1 MARPTSSRTS
11 QALDSMTLD
20 NLVNLVSDKALG
32 TSNVVPANETVAQA
46 LQLRFKQPSTTTMLG
61 SHVLVSINPFEV
73 TTDVSDVAMEQAER
87 KQFLIVNNDD
97 DQGGDGHTP
106 TSRQHVKPGPYE
118 FAGRVVL
125 KALRTKE
132 TQSVVYSGVSGS
144 GSTTQHQLVTAQIL
158 RLTSSTKKD
167 TRIAEQVK
175 AFQTVLTSFGS
186 AKTSLNPS
194 STRHSTLLELHL
206 TNVGKL
212 AGAKMLTWGLEH
224 DRVTHMAKDER
235 SFHVFY
241 QLLKGATIEERQ
253 EYDLLPDMTDYQT
266 LATSSCYQLPP
277 SATNPISNL
286 TDDAIAFSDLKNAFK
301 MLGFKPRHV
310 TAIWKLLSAILL
322 LGNLDFDDHRGDID
336 FQATSAWCSNKDILD
351 RVAILLG
358 VNSEQL
364 ETVLTNKTTWV
375 RREIVQVLLERDMAS
390 KQRDRLQQSLYSI
403 LFAFVIETS
412 NHKVFPG
419 DEVINQLQDDGG
431 VSILQLDQP
440 GFVSKS
446 RLNALDRQGSRKGTI
461 AAQGLLVK
469 ALNGFDEF
477 MDNYSSEVTRFWTCE
492 LEFDGDSGKAARAQE
507 DGVRVPDVVPQD
519 SSARIELLRGGRVGG
534 KADKKPGG
542 MLGGMGKTCA
552 SVRKGTVPSE
562 ADGDHEL
569 LKGMKEHFGVHTSFM
584 STPGGPGAKSAFG
597 VKHWL
602 GPVTYDGNGFVESDL
617 DALDPEFVALLQ
629 SSSDAFVAKLWSGP
643 SLAAEVHPLDESI
656 IVAAQVSSQPLR
668 RMSPFKRVQTA
679 PRGTDLLTPLLDPT
693 EIHPVSAQL
702 NSTLASVLNV
712 FERTHVWHV
721 LSLKPNDNHVP
732 RQVDQQSFKQQIAGL
747 LLPELIARNQID
759 LFYDEEIELF
769 ADRHGIAGGGKLDT
783 IKDYLRGDLGVKDD
797 QYRFGTRR
805 IWLSYEAWR
814 QVEDKLRQSE
824 PRHHRSI
831 ALQRLAAGQPLF
843 SAGSTPGQ
851 VELDLPPPP
860 TPLMGG
866 TMNSRMTDGNEYG
879 FGGMADSVEDLLSK
893 NERDQSQFYGGRG
906 EFGQHPD
913 YSGGHQ
919 ASESMMNLP
928 TMPYM
933 QQRQSTMSDV
943 WGQGDGADSEKGGG
957 LYTNAFGTQT
967 GFGAFATTP
976 GAAAGAA
983 GGAGQ
988 PPFRHNKEG
997 VLDAEGRPQ
1006 ETQGAT
1012 VEEVASS
1019 RGRRVWVA
1027 MVWGLT
1033 WWCPTWALTKI
1044 GRMKRPDVRMA
1055 WREKLALCMLIAF
1068 FCGLVIFYIVVFG
1081 RLLCPNMNKAWNT
1094 KEVGYHAG
1102 ASDYWV
1108 SVRGEVYDL
1117 TKFYRKQ
1124 HSDIIQM
1131 EVTST
1136 DMLELAG
1143 QDLTNYFPIPLT
1155 YACPNL
1161 VTSDSLVLQYANF
1174 TDIVPTAIHTSG
1186 SRQPY
1191 SGSELHYEDWYGLN
1205 FLPTMRQYRKGPLVW
1220 SPKDVRKQAEQN
1232 SRLMSIIDN
1241 KIYDLSDYFYTID
1254 LLNDDAYK
1262 FLDDSLASLFQA
1274 QPGADITSDVADL
1287 GLDQATFQ
1295 TSMDCIT
1302 TLFYVGE
1309 TDFRLT
1315 PRCQVQPSLLLAFS
1329 LLLCATILAKFLAA
1343 LQFSSKRM
1351 PEMRDKF
1358 VICQV
1363 TCYTEGEESLR
1374 KTIDSLAT
1382 LTYDDKRKLLLIIC
1396 DGMIIGSGNDK
1407 ATPRIVLDILGVD
1420 QDNDPDP
1427 LMFKSV
1433 AEGSKQLNYGK
1444 VWSGLYEVEG
1454 HVVPYLV
1461 VAKVGRPSER
1471 SRPGNRGK
1479 RDSQILAMRFLN
1491 RVHFDSEM
1499 YPLELEMYHQVKNVI
1514 GVDPQLYEYLL
1525 VIDADTSV
1533 EHDSLNRLVSA
1544 ATDDSKIIGIC
1555 GETRLEN
1562 ENDSWWT
1569 MIQVYEYFISHH
1581 MAKAFESLF
1590 GSVTCLPGCFSMYRL
1605 RSADKGKPLLC
1616 SSLIIDDYSE
1626 GTLDTLHK
1634 KNLLSLGEDRY
1645 LTTLILKHFP
1655 NFKTKF
1661 IAHAHA
1667 QTVAP
1672 HSWKILLSQ
1681 RRRWIN
1687 STVHNLAELMFLPD
1701 MCGFCCFSMRFFVLI
1716 DLVGT
1721 LILPATFVYLLYLI
1735 IEVATG
1741 NSSLPVIAIVM
1752 IAATYGLQAI
1762 IFILKRKWQFVGWLI
1777 IYILA
1782 YPIYSFVLPIYS
1794 FWRFDD
1800 FTWGNTRVVVGEGKS
1815 KKILQAEEEA
1825 FDESTIPMAKFAEY
1839 EARVREEDDD
1849 AKSYISGR
1857 THSTTGFSLATR
1869 MPPGSYRGGPDHY
1882 RDTTHSRHQS
1892 QANLSTYGMSPYAIP
1907 AMNLPSSRPGSMF
1920 GGAVSALPSSR
1931 GGSEYAYPINAPRP
1945 GSMAF
1950 MPTLQSQMSFGAG
1963 AGGDALPSP
1972 PNLMGNRRAS
1982 GLSAMSYGNLPGSA
1996 SVFSMNAFAPPAP
2009 SQSTN
2014 PSDDELLAALKAYLA
2029 SQDLMTVTKRTA
2041 REGLQTQCFPNADL
2055 SDKRDTINNMIDGV
2069 LQGRL

>member
-1 MARPTSSRTS
+1 MTSARVSASLDALASDNLVQLVDRSAAATTAVASAEAVCTLLVHRYKQSRTS
-11 QALDSMTLD
+11 TLAGSHI
-20 NLVNLVSDKALG
+20 LVSLNPFELTGDVSDKAKD
-32 TSNVVPANETVAQA
+32 E
-46 LQLRFKQPSTTTMLG
+46 
-61 SHVLVSINPFEV
+61 
-73 TTDVSDVAMEQAER
+73 AER
-87 KQFLIVNNDD
+87 GAFAVLDD
-97 DQGGDGHTP
+97 SIERTHNV
-106 TSRQHVKPGPYE
+106 RPGPYE
-118 FAGRVVL
+118 LAARVVL
-125 KALRTKE
+125 KATRTRE
-132 TQSVVYSGVSGS
+132 TQSIVGVSGA
-144 GSTTQHQLVTAQIL
+144 GSTTQRQLLTSQIL

-167 TRIAEQVK
+167 LRIADQVN
-175 AFQTVLTSFGS
+175 ALDTVLTAFGS
-186 AKTSLNPS
+186 AKTATNPS
-194 STRHSTLLELHL
+194 STRHSTLIELHL
-206 TNVGKL
+206 TSTGRL
-212 AGAKMLTWGLEH
+212 AGAKALTWGLEH
-224 DRVTHMAKDER
+224 DRVHRLAKDER
-235 SFHVFY
+235 TFHVFY
-241 QLLKGATIEERQ
+241 QLLAGATADERQ
-253 EYDLLPDMTDYQT
+253 AYELLPDITDYRT
-266 LATSSCYQLPP
+266 LASSSCYQLPP

-286 TDDAIAFSDLKNAFK
+286 TDDAIAFNDLRNALK
-301 MLGFKPRHV
+301 TLGFKPRHLS
-310 TAIWKLLSAILL
+310 AIWRLLSAILL
-322 LGNLDFDDHRGDID
+322 LGNIDFDDHRGDID
-336 FQATSAWCSNKDILD
+336 FQATSAWCTNRDLLERIA
-351 RVAILLG
+351 VLLG
-358 VNSEQL
+358 ISSDEL
-364 ETVLTNKTTWV
+364 ERCLTNKTRWI
-375 RREIVQVLLERDMAS
+375 RREMVQVLLEAEAAS
-390 KQRDRLQQSLYSI
+390 RQRDNLCEALYSI
-403 LFAFVIETS
+403 LFAFVTETA
-412 NHKVFPG
+412 NHKIFPG
-419 DEVINQLQDDGG
+419 DEAIAYLQDEGG
-431 VSILQLDQP
+431 TSILQLDQP
-440 GFVSKS
+440 GFASKN
-446 RLNALDRQGSRKGTI
+446 LPLDRTGSRAGTVG
-461 AAQGLLVK
+461 AQGLLVR

-477 MDNYSSEVTRFWTCE
+477 VENYASEVTRYWMSE
-492 LEFDGDSGKAARAQE
+492 IEFDADSGKAARAQE
-507 DGVRVPDVVPQD
+507 DGIRLPDVVPAD

-542 MLGGMGKTCA
+542 MLGGMSKTCV
-552 SVRKGTVPSE
+552 SVRKGTIASE
-562 ADGDHEL
+562 IDGDEEL
-569 LKGMKEHFGVHTSFM
+569 LRGMKEHFGVHTSFM
-584 STPGGPGAKSAFG
+584 ATPGGPGAKSAFG
-597 VKHWL
+597 VRHWM
-602 GPVTYDGNGFVESDL
+602 GPVTYDGNGFVERDL
-617 DALDPEFVALLQ
+617 DAIDPEFVVLLQ
-629 SSSDAFVAKLWSGP
+629 SSADPFVAKLWSGP
-643 SLAAEVHPLDESI
+643 SLAAEAHPLDESI

-668 RMSPFKRVQTA
+668 RISPFKRAATSSMS
-679 PRGTDLLTPLLDPT
+679 GLSDLTTPLLDPT
-693 EIHPVSAQL
+693 DIHPVSAQI
-702 NSTLASVLNV
+702 NASLASVLNV

-721 LSLKPNDNHVP
+721 LSLRPNDMHVP
-732 RQVDQQSFKQQIAGL
+732 RQVDLQRLKQQVSGL
-747 LLPELIARNQID
+747 LLPELIARNRVD
-759 LFYDEEIELF
+759 LFHDDEIEAF
-769 ADRHGIAGGGKLDT
+769 ADRHAIPGGGKMET
-783 IKDYLRGDLGVKDD
+783 IKEFMQDVGVGDDDYKIGHK
-797 QYRFGTRR
+797 R
-805 IWLSYEAWR
+805 IWLSYRAWR
-814 QVEDKLRQSE
+814 TVEDRLRRSE
-824 PRHHRSI
+824 PPDHRTVAAS
-831 ALQRLAAGQPLF
+831 RLASGQGL
-843 SAGSTPGQ
+843 SAGSTPGA
-851 VELDLPPPP
+851 VELELPAMVG
-860 TPLMGG
+860 TATSRTTFGG
-866 TMNSRMTDGNEYG
+866 GDEYG
-879 FGGMADSVEDLLSK
+879 IMADSVEDLLSK
-893 NERDQSQFYGGRG
+893 EQRDQMHNSTNNSPSYRPDD
-906 EFGQHPD
+906 FGNFHHD
-913 YSGGHQ
+913 T
-919 ASESMMNLP
+919 SMMSLP
-928 TMPYM
+928 TMPYLDH
-933 QQRQSTMSDV
+933 RQSTMSDV
-943 WGQGDGADSEKGGG
+943 WGQGDAADSEKGGAGG

-967 GFGAFATTP
+967 GFGAYAT
-976 GAAAGAA
+976 
-983 GGAGQ
+983 GGGGQ

-1012 VEEVASS
+1012 VEEFASS

-1027 MVWGLT
+1027 LVWGLT
-1033 WWCPTWALTKI
+1033 WWCPTWALTK
-1044 GRMKRPDVRMA
+1044 
-1055 WREKLALCMLIAF
+1055 LALCMLIAF
-1068 FCGLVIFYIVVFG
+1068 FCGTVIFYIVVFG

-1102 ASDYWV
+1102 SDDYWV
-1108 SVRGEVYDL
+1108 SVRGGVYDL

-1124 HSDIIQM
+1124 HSDILEM

-1155 YACPNL
+1155 AACPNL
-1161 VTSDSLVLQYANF
+1161 VTSDALTLQYANF
-1174 TDIVPTAIHTSG
+1174 SALVPNAVHTSG

-1191 SGSELHYEDWYGLN
+1191 TGSELHNNNWYYDN
-1205 FLPTMRQYRKGPLVW
+1205 FLPTMREYRKGPLVW
-1220 SPKDVRKQAEQN
+1220 SKKDVQKQADSN
-1232 SRLMSIIDN
+1232 SRLMSIVGN

-1254 LLNDDAYK
+1254 LLNDDSYK
-1262 FLDDSLASLFQA
+1262 FLDDSLASLWQA
-1274 QPGADITSDVADL
+1274 QPGADITNDVQDL
-1287 GLDQATFQ
+1287 NLDSATYQ
-1295 TSMDCIT
+1295 TNMDCIN

-1363 TCYTEGEESLR
+1363 TCYTEGEDSLR

-1382 LTYDDKRKLLLIIC
+1382 LTYDDKRKLMLIIC

-1454 HVVPYLV
+1454 HVVPYVV

-1471 SRPGNRGK
+1471 SKPGNRGK

-1525 VIDADTSV
+1525 VVDADTSV
-1533 EHDSLNRLVSA
+1533 EPDSLNRLVSA
-1544 ATDDSKIIGIC
+1544 SADDSKIIGIC

-1590 GSVTCLPGCFSMYRL
+1590 GSVTCLPGCFTMYRL

-1616 SSLIIDDYSE
+1616 SSLIIDEYSE

-1661 IAHAHA
+1661 IPHARA

-1701 MCGFCCFSMRFFVLI
+1701 MCGFCCFSMRFFVMI

-1721 LILPATFVYLLYLI
+1721 LILPATFVYLLYLV

-1741 NSSLPVIAIVM
+1741 NSSLPIIAIVM

-1762 IFILKRKWQFVGWLI
+1762 IFILKRKWQFVGWLV
-1777 IYILA
+1777 IYIMA

-1815 KKILQAEEEA
+1815 KKVLQAEEEA

-1839 EARVREEDDD
+1839 EARVRDDDED
-1849 AKSYISGR
+1849 AKSYVSGR

-1869 MPPGSYRGGPDHY
+1869 LPPGSYRGGPDFY
-1882 RDTTHSRHQS
+1882 RDTVHSQN
-1892 QANLSTYGMSPYAIP
+1892 NLSVLGGGNYA
-1907 AMNLPSSRPGSMF
+1907 ASRPGSIA
-1920 GGAVSALPSSR
+1920 GYGVSAPPSSR
-1931 GGSEYAYPINAPRP
+1931 GGSEFAFPTQSPVMNRP
-1945 GSMAF
+1945 VSMAF
-1950 MPTLQSQMSFGAG
+1950 MPTLQSQMSFGNGG
-1963 AGGDALPSP
+1963 ALGRPAP
-1972 PNLMGNRRAS
+1972 PMLGNRRAS
-1982 GLSAMSYGNLPGSA
+1982 GMSGMSYGNFPGST
-1996 SVFSMNAFAPPAP
+1996 SVYSMGAFGPPQP

-2014 PSDDELLAALKAYLA
+2014 PTDDELLVALKAYLA
-2029 SQDLMTVTKRTA
+2029 TQNLMQVTKRSA
-2041 REGLQTQCFPNADL
+2041 REGLQTQFFPNADL
-2055 SDKRDTINNMIDGV
+2055 TTRKDAINNMIDGV
-2069 LQGRL
+2069 LGGQL

>member
-1 MARPTSSRTS
+1 MTSTRVSAS
-11 QALDSMTLD
+11 LDALGFD
-20 NLVNLVSDKALG
+20 NLVQLVNRARDGSG
-32 TSNVVPANETVAQA
+32 ANAIASSEAVSS
-46 LQLRFKQPSTTTMLG
+46 LLVHRYKQSRPSTLLG
-61 SHVLVSINPFEV
+61 SHIIVSLNPFEL
-73 TTDVSDVAMEQAER
+73 TGDVSEQAKDAAER
-87 KQFLIVNNDD
+87 GAFAAVDQQEFDDKLHRNN
-97 DQGGDGHTP
+97 
-106 TSRQHVKPGPYE
+106 VKPGPYE
-118 FAGRVVL
+118 FAARIVL
-125 KALRTKE
+125 KATRTGE
-132 TQSVVYSGVSGS
+132 SQSVVYSGVSGS
-144 GSTTQHQLVTAQIL
+144 GSTTQRQLVTSQIL

-167 TRIAEQVK
+167 LRIAEQVT
-175 AFQTVLTSFGS
+175 ALDTVLTAFGS
-186 AKTSLNPS
+186 AKTATNPS
-194 STRHSTLLELHL
+194 SSRHSTLLELHL
-206 TNVGKL
+206 ASTGRL
-212 AGAKMLTWGLEH
+212 AGAKALTWGLEH
-224 DRVTHMAKDER
+224 DRVHRLAKDER
-235 SFHVFY
+235 TFHVFY
-241 QLLKGATIEERQ
+241 QLLAGATTDERQ
-253 EYDLLPDMTDYQT
+253 AYDLLSDVTDYRI
-266 LATSSCYQLPP
+266 LASSSCYQLPP
-277 SATNPISNL
+277 SATNPVHNL
-286 TDDAIAFSDLKNAFK
+286 TDDSIAFQDVRNALKT
-301 MLGFKPRHV
+301 LGFKPRHL
-310 TAIWKLLSAILL
+310 TAIWKILSAILL
-322 LGNLDFDDHRGDID
+322 LGNLDFDDHHGDID
-336 FQATSAWCSNKDILD
+336 FQATSAWCTNKDVLD
-351 RVAILLG
+351 RIANLLG
-358 VNSEQL
+358 VSSDEL
-364 ETVLTNKTTWV
+364 ERCLTNKTRWI
-375 RREIVQVLLERDMAS
+375 RREMVQVLLESDAAAR
-390 KQRDRLQQSLYSI
+390 QRDNLCEALYSI
-403 LFAFVIETS
+403 LFAFVTETA
-412 NHKVFPG
+412 NHKIFPG
-419 DEVINQLQDDGG
+419 DEAIAHLQDEGG
-431 VSILQLDQP
+431 TSILQLDQP
-440 GFVSKS
+440 GFASKS
-446 RLNALDRQGSRKGTI
+446 LPLDRTGSRAGT
-461 AAQGLLVK
+461 AGAQGLLVK

-477 MDNYSSEVTRFWTCE
+477 VENYASEVTRYWMSE
-492 LEFDGDSGKAARAQE
+492 IEFDADSGKAARAQE
-507 DGVRVPDVVPQD
+507 DGVRLPDIVPTD

-542 MLGGMGKTCA
+542 MLGGMSKTCA
-552 SVRKGTVPSE
+552 SVRKGTIASE
-562 ADGDHEL
+562 ADGDDEL
-569 LKGMKEHFGVHTSFM
+569 LKGMKEHFSVHTSFM
-584 STPGGPGAKSAFG
+584 ATPGGPGAKSAFG
-597 VKHWL
+597 VKHWM
-602 GPVTYDGNGFVESDL
+602 GPVTYDGDGFVERDL
-617 DALDPEFVALLQ
+617 DAIDPEFVVLLQ
-629 SSSDAFVAKLWSGP
+629 GSADAFVAKLWSGP
-643 SLAAEVHPLDESI
+643 SLAAEAHPLDESI

-668 RMSPFKRVQTA
+668 RISPFKRAATS
-679 PRGTDLLTPLLDPT
+679 PMTGLSDLTTPLLDPT
-693 EIHPVSAQL
+693 EIHPVSAQV
-702 NSTLASVLNV
+702 NATLASVLNV

-721 LSLKPNDNHVP
+721 LSLRPNDMHVP
-732 RQVDQQSFKQQIAGL
+732 RQVDLQRFKQQVSGL
-747 LLPELIARNQID
+747 LLPELIARNKVD
-759 LFYDEEIELF
+759 LFHDDEIEAF
-769 ADRHGIAGGGKLDT
+769 ADRHAILGGGKVET
-783 IKDYLRGDLGVKDD
+783 IREFMQDAGVDDKDYRIGHKRVWLGYK
-797 QYRFGTRR
+797 
-805 IWLSYEAWR
+805 AWR
-814 QVEDKLRQSE
+814 TAEDRLRRSE
-824 PRHHRSI
+824 PPDHRTVAAS
-831 ALQRLAAGQPLF
+831 RLASGQGL

-851 VELDLPPPP
+851 VELELPSMVG
-860 TPLMGG
+860 TATSRTTFGG
-866 TMNSRMTDGNEYG
+866 GDEYG
-879 FGGMADSVEDLLSK
+879 LGGMADSVEDLLSK
-893 NERDQSQFYGGRG
+893 EQRDQMHGGDNSNSPSYRPG
-906 EFGQHPD
+906 DFGQFHHD
-913 YSGGHQ
+913 S
-919 ASESMMNLP
+919 SMMSLP
-928 TMPYM
+928 TMPYLN
-933 QQRQSTMSDV
+933 QRQSTMSDV
-943 WGQGDGADSEKGGG
+943 WGQGDGVDAEKGGDGTGGG

-967 GFGAFATTP
+967 GFGAY
-976 GAAAGAA
+976 AAGA
-983 GGAGQ
+983 GGGQ

-1012 VEEVASS
+1012 VEEYASS

-1027 MVWGLT
+1027 LVWGLT
-1033 WWCPTWALTKI
+1033 WWCPTWALTKV

-1068 FCGLVIFYIVVFG
+1068 FCGTVIFYIVVFG

-1102 ASDYWV
+1102 SDDYWV
-1108 SVRGEVYDL
+1108 SVRGEVFDL

-1124 HSDIIQM
+1124 HSDILQM
-1131 EVTST
+1131 EVTSS

-1143 QDLTNYFPIPLT
+1143 QDLTDYFPIPLT
-1155 YACPNL
+1155 AACPSL

-1174 TDIVPTAIHTSG
+1174 SALVPNAVHTSG
-1186 SRQPY
+1186 SRQSY
-1191 SGSELHYEDWYGLN
+1191 TGSELHNNDWYYTN
-1205 FLPTMRQYRKGPLVW
+1205 FLPTMREYKKGPLVW
-1220 SPKDVRKQAEQN
+1220 SKKDVQKQADQN

-1254 LLNDDAYK
+1254 LLNDDSYK
-1262 FLDDSLASLFQA
+1262 FLDDSLASLWQA
-1274 QPGADITSDVADL
+1274 QPGADITSDVQDL
-1287 GLDQATFQ
+1287 GMDASRYKTN
-1295 TSMDCIT
+1295 MDCIN

-1363 TCYTEGEESLR
+1363 TCYTEGEDSLR

-1382 LTYDDKRKLLLIIC
+1382 LTYDDKRKLMLIIC

-1454 HVVPYLV
+1454 HVVPYVV

-1471 SRPGNRGK
+1471 SKPGNRGK

-1499 YPLELEMYHQVKNVI
+1499 YPLELEMYHQIKNVI

-1525 VIDADTSV
+1525 VVDADTSV
-1533 EHDSLNRLVSA
+1533 EPDSLNRLVSA
-1544 ATDDSKIIGIC
+1544 SADDSKIIGIC

-1590 GSVTCLPGCFSMYRL
+1590 GSVTCLPGCFTMYRL

-1661 IAHAHA
+1661 IPHARA

-1701 MCGFCCFSMRFFVLI
+1701 MCGFCCFSMRFFVMI

-1721 LILPATFVYLLYLI
+1721 LILPATFVYLLYLV

-1741 NSSLPVIAIVM
+1741 NSSLPIIAIVM

-1762 IFILKRKWQFVGWLI
+1762 IFILKRKWQFVGWLV
-1777 IYILA
+1777 IYIMA

-1815 KKILQAEEEA
+1815 KKVLQAEEEA

-1839 EARVREEDDD
+1839 EARVRDDDD
-1849 AKSYISGR
+1849 AKSYLSGR

-1869 MPPGSYRGGPDHY
+1869 LPPGSYKGGADYY
-1882 RDTTHSRHQS
+1882 RDTVHSQN
-1892 QANLSTYGMSPYAIP
+1892 NLSVLGGNYA
-1907 AMNLPSSRPGSMF
+1907 SSRPGSVAGY
-1920 GGAVSALPSSR
+1920 GGAGHVSAAPSNR
-1931 GGSEYAYPINAPRP
+1931 GGSEFAFPTQSPVMARP
-1945 GSMAF
+1945 GSMAY
-1950 MPTLQSQMSFGAG
+1950 MPTLQSQMSFGHTQG
-1963 AGGDALPSP
+1963 APSLGGP
-1972 PNLMGNRRAS
+1972 PAPMLGNRRAS
-1982 GLSAMSYGNLPGSA
+1982 GMSGMSYGNFPGSA
-1996 SVFSMNAFAPPAP
+1996 SVFSMGGFTVPPP

-2014 PSDDELLAALKAYLA
+2014 PTDDELLAALKAYLA
-2029 SQDLMTVTKRTA
+2029 AQDLMHVTKRSA

-2055 SDKRDTINNMIDGV
+2055 SARKDAINSMIDGV
-2069 LQGRL
+2069 LSGQL